1 MSTVLVVLLVIGL
14 LVVAGGAVLTWRVY
28 RAVQVRMVATRAR
41 IAKVQAQAQLRAQRP
56 GPKKDAALLR
66 QRLQTELDS
75 TRQLLNSSAD
85 GMVFRADARVLLE
98 ELVTTA
104 AGVERELA
112 AIEGFLDE
120 QQQRAAFDR
129 LKEQAEQLITTSYG
143 ARQTVLETAVADRA
157 RRIEGLQGDV
167 ARQARALEIYKH
179 GDDDLRL

>member
-1 MSTVLVVLLVIGL
+1 
-14 LVVAGGAVLTWRVY
+14 
-28 RAVQVRMVATRAR
+28 
-41 IAKVQAQAQLRAQRP
+41 
-56 GPKKDAALLR
+56 
-66 QRLQTELDS
+66 
-75 TRQLLNSSAD
+75 
-85 GMVFRADARVLLE
+85 VFRADARVLLE

-120 QQQRAAFDR
+120 QQQKAAFDR
-129 LKEQAEQLITTSYG
+129 LKEQAEQLIATSYG

>member
-1 MSTVLVVLLVIGL
+1 LGIVLLIIGL
-14 LVVAGGAVLTWRVY
+14 LVLIGAAALALRIY
-28 RAVQVRMVATRAR
+28 RAVQARVVATRAT
-41 IAKVQAQAQLRAQRP
+41 IARVQAQAQLRAQRP

-104 AGVERELA
+104 GAVERELA

-120 QQQRAAFDR
+120 QQQKAAYER

-167 ARQARALEIYKH
+167 ARQKRALEIYRQ

>member
-1 MSTVLVVLLVIGL
+1 MTDVVLLVIGL
-14 LVVAGGAVLTWRVY
+14 LLLAGAAVLAWRVY
-28 RAVQVRMVATRAR
+28 RAVQARVAATRVR
-41 IAKVQAQAQLRAQRP
+41 IARVQAQAQLRAQRP

-75 TRQLLNSSAD
+75 TRQLLDSSAD
-85 GMVFRADARVLLE
+85 GMVFRADARVLLS

-104 AGVERELA
+104 TDVERELA

-129 LKEQAEQLITTSYG
+129 LKEQAEQLIATSYG

-157 RRIEGLQGDV
+157 RRIEGLQADV
-167 ARQARALEIYKH
+167 ARQARALEVYKH
-179 GDDDLRL
+179 GDDDLKL